1 MGMFDYF
8 RSSYDFGEHFTD
20 VNLHTKD
27 IEDSIGGTMSH
38 YWLSPDGHLYC
49 IDYSHTADFVELKE
63 GDEGYNDKK
72 TFLNFKWVPNG
83 NRGKVSP
90 VTLTKYIRVYPS
102 EWEGQWENWPTLCL
116 HFYYGRLMGYED
128 ATGQR

>member
-1 MGMFDYF
+1 MFDYL
-8 RSSYDFGEHFTD
+8 RSSYDLGPQFTN
-20 VNLHTKD
+20 VELQTKD
-27 IEDSIGGTMSH
+27 IEDCIGGTMSH
-38 YWLSPDGHLYC
+38 YWLSPDGHLYT

-90 VTLTKYIRVYPS
+90 WILTKYIRVYPS
-102 EWEGQWENWPTLCL
+102 SWNGQWEDWPTLRL

-128 ATGQR
+128 VTGQR